1 MIFFSKNAHKF
12 RPDKLRQTVCIKC
25 KIKFMYYPQGRF
37 DRKFC
42 SEKCQH
48 DFASKNKQSIEEKK
62 EKANRWRLNNKESV
76 RKVKQEWYIR
86 KCQNNPVYKAHR
98 KEYAKKNLEGTR
110 IRDRLRY
117 QKNENFRMLK
127 ILRAQVR
134 YSLTRGFK
142 LGEKCAPTLELLD
155 IPSIQWFWDYI
166 EKQFKPGMTRQN
178 QGTWHID
185 HIKPCSSFDLSDPRQ
200 QRECFHYTNLQP
212 LWALDNIRKKDKIIS
227 GDITSP
233 KM

>member
-1 MIFFSKNAHKF
+1 MIFFSKNTHKF
-12 RPDKLRQTVCIKC
+12 RPDKLRQTVCINC

-37 DRKFC
+37 NRKFC
-42 SEKCQH
+42 SEKCQYS
-48 DFASKNKQSIEEKK
+48 FASKNKKSIEEKK
-62 EKANRWRLNNKESV
+62 ATQKLWCLNSK
-76 RKVKQEWYIR
+76 KHLKKIKQDWYI
-86 KCQNNPVYKAHR
+86 KNCQNNPVYKAHR
-98 KEYAKKNLEGTR
+98 KEYAKKNLERMR
-110 IRDRLRY
+110 IRDRLKYRED
-117 QKNENFRMLK
+117 ENFRMRK

-185 HIKPCSSFDLSDPRQ
+185 HIKPCASFDLSDSRQ

-212 LWALDNIRKKDKIIS
+212 LWASDNIRKGNKIIS